1 MLAMLQTILAVRNNR
16 QDSPWTQLL
25 VILAIAVVYG
35 LKILIKARKSF
46 RNEADGDDEYEESS
60 LLPQQRQDLP

>member
-46 RNEADGDDEYEESS
+46 RNEADGDVEYEESS